1 MKVVTY
7 LHVSY
12 KNTAHR
18 PNSTKQPSL
27 EQNEIKKFLSLLL
40 NNSSLL
46 CRSAPLYTSEALRGI
61 SDMSQHYQHDVL
73 IIGSGAAGL
82 TLALTLPEHLR
93 IAVLSKGNLS
103 NGSTYWAQGGV
114 AAVLDTTDTVD
125 SHVEDTL
132 IAGGGLCREDAVR
145 FTVEHS
151 REAIQWLID
160 QGVPFTRDDETHGE
174 EHSFEFHLT
183 REGGHSH
190 RRIIHAADA
199 TGAAIFNTL
208 LEQTR
213 KRSNVEL
220 LEQRVAVDLIT
231 ERKIGLPGQR
241 CLGAYVLNR
250 ESGEVDTYSSRFVV
264 LATGG
269 AAKVY
274 LYTSNQDSACGDG
287 IAMAWRAGC
296 RVGNLEF
303 NQFHPTCLYH
313 PQAKSFLITEALRG
327 EGALLKLPNGERF
340 MPRFDERAELAPRD
354 IVARAIDHEMKRL
367 GIDCVYLDISHK
379 PADFVKT
386 HFPTVYERCLG
397 FGIDITREPIPV
409 VPAAH
414 YTCGGVLVDQHGHTD
429 VPGLYAI
436 GETSF
441 TGLHGANRMASNS
454 LLECFV
460 YGRSAAADIVSQL
473 GKVQVPPQLPDW
485 DASQVTD
492 SDEDVIIAHNWDEL
506 RRFMWDYVGI
516 VRTNKRLQRAEHRV
530 RLLLDEIDEFYSNYK
545 VSRDLIELRNLAQ
558 VAELMIHSAMQRKE
572 SRGLHY
578 TLDYP
583 ELLAEAKDTI
593 LQPPTYA
600 D

>member
-1 MKVVTY
+1 
-7 LHVSY
+7 
-12 KNTAHR
+12 
-18 PNSTKQPSL
+18 
-27 EQNEIKKFLSLLL
+27 
-40 NNSSLL
+40 
-46 CRSAPLYTSEALRGI
+46 
-61 SDMSQHYQHDVL
+61 MSQLFEHDVL
-73 IIGSGAAGL
+73 VIGSGAAGL
-82 TLALTLPEHLR
+82 TLALNLPEDMS
-93 IAVLSKGNLS
+93 IAVISKGELA

-114 AAVLDTTDTVD
+114 AAVLDTRDTVE
-125 SHVEDTL
+125 SHVADTL
-132 IAGGGLCREDAVR
+132 NAGGGLCREEAVR

-151 REAIQWLID
+151 REAIDWLIE
-160 QGVPFTRDDETHGE
+160 QGVPFTRDDSAALEDGG
-174 EHSFEFHLT
+174 FEFHLT

-208 LEQTR
+208 LVKARQ
-213 KRSNVEL
+213 KPNIQL
-220 LEQRVAVDLIT
+220 MQQRVAVDLIT
-231 ERKIGLPGQR
+231 ERKLGRSSQR

-250 ESGEVDTYSSRFVV
+250 VTGDVDTHQARFVV
-264 LATGG
+264 LASGG

-274 LYTSNQDSACGDG
+274 LYTSNPDGACGDG

-313 PQAKSFLITEALRG
+313 PQAKSFLVTEALRG
-327 EGALLKLPNGERF
+327 EGALLKLPDGERF
-340 MPRFDERAELAPRD
+340 MARFDPRAELAPRD

-379 PADFVKT
+379 PADFVKS
-386 HFPTVYERCLG
+386 HFPTVYERCLD
-397 FGIDITREPIPV
+397 FGIDITQQPIPV

-414 YTCGGVLVDQHGHTD
+414 YTCGGVLVDSHGRTD

-460 YGRSAAADIVSQL
+460 YARSAAEDILRERALIAEPVD
-473 GKVQVPPQLPDW
+473 LPAW
-485 DASQVTD
+485 DSSQVTD

-516 VRTNKRLQRAEHRV
+516 VRTNKRLQRAQHRV
-530 RLLLDEIDEFYSNYK
+530 RLLLSEIDEFYSNYK
-545 VSRDLIELRNLAQ
+545 VSRDLIELRNLAL
-558 VAELMIHSAMQRKE
+558 VADLMIRSAMARKE

-583 ELLAEAKDTI
+583 EQLSEALDTI
-593 LQPPTYA
+593 LVPPTFV

>member
-1 MKVVTY
+1 M
-7 LHVSY
+7 
-12 KNTAHR
+12 NR
-18 PNSTKQPSL
+18 
-27 EQNEIKKFLSLLL
+27 
-40 NNSSLL
+40 
-46 CRSAPLYTSEALRGI
+46 
-61 SDMSQHYQHDVL
+61 HYRHDVL
-73 IIGSGAAGL
+73 VIGSGGAGL
-82 TLALTLPEHLR
+82 ALALNLPPHLTV
-93 IAVLSKGNLS
+93 AVLSKGELA

-114 AAVLDTTDTVD
+114 AAVLDDAD
-125 SHVEDTL
+125 NIESHVQDTL
-132 IAGGGLCREDAVR
+132 IAGAGLCNEEAVR
-145 FTVEHS
+145 FTIS
-151 REAIQWLID
+151 RSRDAIQWLID
-160 QGVPFTRDDETHGE
+160 QGVPFTRDDGDLFGE
-174 EHSFEFHLT
+174 ASFAFHLT

-199 TGAAIFNTL
+199 TGSAIFNTL
-208 LEQTR
+208 LERARQ
-213 KRSNVEL
+213 RSNIEL

-231 ERKIGLPGQR
+231 EHKLGGTGRR

-250 ESGEVDTYSSRFVV
+250 QTDEVDTFTARFVV

-274 LYTSNQDSACGDG
+274 LYTSNPDGTCGDG

-313 PQAKSFLITEALRG
+313 PQAKNFLITEAVRG
-327 EGALLKLPNGERF
+327 EGGLLRLPNGERF
-340 MPRFDERAELAPRD
+340 MPRFDLRAELAPRD

-367 GIDCVYLDISHK
+367 GIDCVYLDISHR
-379 PADFVKT
+379 PARFIRE
-386 HFPTVYERCLG
+386 HFPTIYERCLG

-414 YTCGGVLVDQHGHTD
+414 YTCGGVVVDHNGCTD

-441 TGLHGANRMASNS
+441 TGLHGANRLASNS

-460 YGRSAAADIVSQL
+460 YAQAAAADIARQTEI
-473 GKVQVPPQLPDW
+473 PWPTALPTW

-492 SDEDVIIAHNWDEL
+492 SDEDIIISHNWDEL

-516 VRTNKRLQRAEHRV
+516 VRTSKRLQRAQHRV
-530 RLLLDEIDEFYSNYK
+530 RLLLAEINEFYSNYK
-545 VSRDLIELRNLAQ
+545 ISRDLIELRNLAL
-558 VAELMIHSAMQRKE
+558 VADLIIRSAMQRQE

-583 ELLAEAKDTI
+583 HLLPDARDTV
-593 LQPPTYA
+593 LNPPHYSPA
-600 D
+600 A